1 MDGIDHGPLRYYPA
15 ADGARLAYR
24 VHHCGM
30 RDAPALVMVHGVASN
45 STRFSEL
52 SSQLRLR
59 GTWDLLRPD
68 LRGHGASMHRGRL
81 TRELWCGDLL
91 ALLDAEGH
99 ERAVF
104 LGHSLGAQVIMD
116 LAVAH
121 PARVRGL
128 ILVDPVFP
136 GALRGM
142 LGLVRRLGPLNRLVI
157 ALLAAAQR
165 LDIGKRSFPYRDLAA
180 LDARTRELLRR
191 NEAEHIGRL
200 YMNPRA
206 DLRYL
211 PLRNYL
217 QDLRE
222 VVRPVPDPSR
232 IRVPVLVLRSAGASV
247 SDRDAVAGQ
256 VARFPLGRHVD
267 IDADHWLLTERPVE
281 ARHAIEHWCEQLIG
295 ETPPSPV

>member
-1 MDGIDHGPLRYYPA
+1 
-15 ADGARLAYR
+15 
-24 VHHCGM
+24 
-30 RDAPALVMVHGVASN
+30 
-45 STRFSEL
+45 
-52 SSQLRLR
+52 
-59 GTWDLLRPD
+59 
-68 LRGHGASMHRGRL
+68 MHRGRL